1 MGFVRKEITVD
12 TRMTFP
18 TAHTVQCAS
27 IFKEGAVCTETAAGK
42 ASVQGWA
49 EEEMKLKYII
59 LVALYI

>member
-12 TRMTFP
+12 THMTFP
-18 TAHTVQCAS
+18 IAHTVQCAS
-27 IFKEGAVCTETAAGK
+27 IFKEGAVCTETTAGK

-49 EEEMKLKYII
+49 EEETKQIYII